1 MTKGLERA
9 DTLPNFLLQQTNL
22 YSQKQI
28 DFWRIDPPTTNQ
40 PLVYVQYVQF
50 VQFYWVKSMK
60 YRHHLPLHVPTDP
73 KSPDSVYS
81 PIRDKPLE
89 VDELVGTYQLSEL
102 PPMQKITP
110 TRRRRLRKKKI

>member
-1 MTKGLERA
+1 
-9 DTLPNFLLQQTNL
+9 
-22 YSQKQI
+22 
-28 DFWRIDPPTTNQ
+28 
-40 PLVYVQYVQF
+40 
-50 VQFYWVKSMK
+50 MK

-89 VDELVGTYQLSEL
+89 VDELVGSYQLSEL